1 VSSHLSKADAQAYNA
16 LQLAFIGDCVYSL
29 MVRLH
34 TLQEGKGVKAM
45 HQRTTGMVN
54 AAAQAKAL
62 EWVLGILDEEEKDI
76 VRRGRNAHSR
86 HQAPK
91 SVSTAQYS
99 ASTGFE
105 ALIGYHYL
113 TGQMD
118 RINELLS
125 RILGYAKSEKTSALT
140 QPEG

>member
-1 VSSHLSKADAQAYNA
+1 
-16 LQLAFIGDCVYSL
+16 
-29 MVRLH
+29 
-34 TLQEGKGVKAM
+34 
-45 HQRTTGMVN
+45 
-54 AAAQAKAL
+54 
-62 EWVLGILDEEEKDI
+62 VLGSLDEEEKDI

>member
-1 VSSHLSKADAQAYNA
+1 MNTPLSRADAQAYNA
-16 LQLAFIGDCVYSL
+16 LQLAYIGDCVYSL
-29 MVRLH
+29 LIRLNA
-34 TLQEGKGVKAM
+34 LREGKGVKSM

-54 AAAQAKAL
+54 AAAQARAL
-62 EWVLGILDEEEKDI
+62 EWVFDTLEEDEKDI

-91 SVSTAQYS
+91 SASTAQYS

-113 TGQMD
+113 TGQTD
-118 RINELLS
+118 RINELLG
-125 RILGYAKSEKTSALT
+125 RIFNQAMNEQISALA
-140 QPEG
+140 QP